1 MSQNRTKIFER
12 KPRTKPM
19 MRLTD
24 TEKRLIMEEFLTHGK
39 IKDIIY
45 EEFNKE
51 I

>member
-1 MSQNRTKIFER
+1 
-12 KPRTKPM
+12 M

-24 TEKRLIMEEFLTHGK
+24 TEKRLIMEEFLTHNK